1 LRRKSSAAVA
11 PPGGPFGRA
20 PAEPVASLFSGG
32 PAAGHNMTD
41 VQSTALNASGV
52 VKRFGAVTVLE
63 DVQLNLRAGEVH
75 ALMGQ
80 NGAGKSTL
88 IKILTGVHAPSA
100 GRLSLQGADIAPETP
115 LAAQKLGI
123 STVYQEVNL
132 CPNLTVAE
140 NIFAGRFP
148 RRGWGRLKA
157 IDGPRMLRETREL
170 LKRLNLDLDPA
181 QVLGR
186 LPVAVQQLVAIARAL
201 SVEAKVLILDEPT
214 SSLDDSEVEH
224 LFAVLRELRRG
235 GLAILFVT
243 HFLDQVYAIADRIT
257 VLRNGR
263 FVGEWTP
270 AELPAP
276 ALVAAMVGRDVTLA
290 SAADAPA
297 AAGPAQAAGTAARL
311 SLKDFGAA
319 RRLHPLDLELRDGEV
334 VGVAGL
340 LGSGRTELARL
351 MFGLDPADSG
361 TLAVQG
367 VTERLTHPAQAV
379 KLGLAFCPEERK
391 ADGIVGELSVREN
404 IVLALQARAGLW
416 PCIRPARQRELA
428 QHYIDLL
435 GIRCA
440 DSDMPIALLSG
451 GNQQKALLARW
462 LATAPKLLILDE
474 PTRGI
479 DVAAKQELMNEVM
492 RLAREGMAVL
502 FISSEIDE
510 VLRISDRVVVLR
522 DRRKAGELPRGCS
535 EAEVMRLIC
544 EPQPEALAADIAEA
558 A

>member
-1 LRRKSSAAVA
+1 
-11 PPGGPFGRA
+11 
-20 PAEPVASLFSGG
+20 
-32 PAAGHNMTD
+32 M
-41 VQSTALNASGV
+41 LNATGID
-52 VKRFGAVTVLE
+52 KRFGVVTVLE
-63 DVQLNLRAGEVH
+63 GVQLHLRAGEVH

-88 IKILTGVHAPSA
+88 IKILTGVIAPNA
-100 GRLSLQGADIAPETP
+100 GTLALAGQAIAPESP
-115 LAAQKLGI
+115 LASQRLGI

-140 NIFAGRFP
+140 NIFAGRYP
-148 RRGWGRLKA
+148 RRGWTALKA
-157 IDGPRMLRETREL
+157 IDGPRMVRETRAL
-170 LKRLNLDLDPA
+170 LARLHLDNIDPTA
-181 QVLGR
+181 TLGA

-201 SVEAKVLILDEPT
+201 SVDAKVLILDEPT
-214 SSLDDSEVEH
+214 SSLDDSEVES
-224 LFAVLRELRRG
+224 LFAVLRGLRQS

-270 AELPAP
+270 AQLPAP
-276 ALVAAMVGRDVTLA
+276 ALVAAMVGRDVALA
-290 SAADAPA
+290 SAESVDAETPVKQSA
-297 AAGPAQAAGTAARL
+297 LEGSVPRM
-311 SLKDFGAA
+311 SLRDFGAQ
-319 RRLHPLDLELRDGEV
+319 RRLHPLSLDLHDGEV

-351 MFGLDPADSG
+351 MFGLDAADSG
-361 TLAVQG
+361 TLQVQG
-367 VTERLTHPAQAV
+367 KPVRFTHPAQAV

-416 PCIRPARQRELA
+416 PCIRPNRQRELA
-428 QHYIDLL
+428 QRYIELL
-435 GIRCA
+435 GIRAA

-462 LATAPKLLILDE
+462 LATSPRVLILDE
-474 PTRGI
+474 PTRGV

-492 RLAREGMAVL
+492 RLAREGMSVL

-510 VLRISDRVVVLR
+510 VLRISDRIVVMR
-522 DRRKAGELPRGCS
+522 ERRKAGELPGGAS
-535 EAEVMRLIC
+535 EAEVMALIC
-544 EPQPEALAADIAEA
+544 EPTGEVAA
-558 A
+558 

>member
-1 LRRKSSAAVA
+1 VLK
-11 PPGGPFGRA
+11 
-20 PAEPVASLFSGG
+20 AEGIA
-32 PAAGHNMTD
+32 
-41 VQSTALNASGV
+41 
-52 VKRFGAVTVLE
+52 KRFGAVAVLE
-63 DVQLNLRAGEVH
+63 DVGLHLRAGEVH

-88 IKILTGVHAPSA
+88 IKILTGVVAPNA
-100 GRLSLQGADIAPETP
+100 GTLALQGRDIAPRSP
-115 LAAQKLGI
+115 LESQRLGI

-148 RRGWGRLKA
+148 RRGWAGLQA
-157 IDGPRMLRETREL
+157 IDGPRMRREARAL
-170 LKRLNLDLDPA
+170 
-181 QVLGR
+181 LGR
-186 LPVAVQQLVAIARAL
+186 LHLDIDPARALGTLPVAMQQLVAIARAL
-201 SVEAKVLILDEPT
+201 SVDAKVLILDEPT
-214 SSLDDSEVEH
+214 SSLDDSEVDS
-224 LFAVLRELRRG
+224 LFAVLRELRDN

-270 AELPAP
+270 AELPAT
-276 ALVAAMVGRDVTLA
+276 ALVAAMVGRDVAL
-290 SAADAPA
+290 A
-297 AAGPAQAAGTAARL
+297 AAGAGESPAQAAARDATPRL
-311 SLKDFGAA
+311 SLRGFGAR
-319 RRLHPLDLELRDGEV
+319 RRLHPLDLDLHEGEV

-351 MFGLDPADSG
+351 MFGLDAADSG
-361 TLAVQG
+361 TLSVRGQAQHF
-367 VTERLTHPAQAV
+367 THPAQAV
-379 KLGLAFCPEERK
+379 RLGLAFCPEERK

-428 QHYIDLL
+428 QHYIALL
-435 GIRCA
+435 GIRAA

-462 LATAPKLLILDE
+462 LATAPGVLILDE

-492 RLAREGMAVL
+492 RLAREGMSVL

-510 VLRISDRVVVLR
+510 VLRISDRIVVMR
-522 DRRKAGELPRGCS
+522 DRRKAGELARGAS
-535 EAEVMRLIC
+535 EAEVMALIC
-544 EPQPEALAADIAEA
+544 EPAA
-558 A
+558 

>member
-1 LRRKSSAAVA
+1 
-11 PPGGPFGRA
+11 
-20 PAEPVASLFSGG
+20 
-32 PAAGHNMTD
+32 M
-41 VQSTALNASGV
+41 LNASGIG
-52 VKRFGAVTVLE
+52 KRYGAVTVLE
-63 DVQLNLRAGEVH
+63 DVGLHLRAGEVH
-75 ALMGQ
+75 AVMGQ

-88 IKILTGVHAPSA
+88 IKILTGVVAPNA
-100 GRLSLQGADIAPETP
+100 GTLSLAGQPIAPKSP
-115 LAAQKLGI
+115 LASQKLGI

-148 RRGWGRLKA
+148 RRGWAGLKA
-157 IDGPRMLRETREL
+157 IDGPRMLRETRAL
-170 LKRLNLDLDPA
+170 LARLHLDIDPA
-181 QVLGR
+181 QTLGR

-201 SVEAKVLILDEPT
+201 SVDAKVLILDEPT
-214 SSLDDSEVEH
+214 SSLDDGEVES
-224 LFAVLRELRRG
+224 LFAVLRGLRAT

-270 AELPAP
+270 AELAAP
-276 ALVAAMVGRDVTLA
+276 ADDGAAKAVAAAT
-290 SAADAPA
+290 STP
-297 AAGPAQAAGTAARL
+297 RL
-311 SLKDFGAA
+311 SLRGLGAE
-319 RRLHPLDLELRDGEV
+319 RRLHPIDLDLRAGEV

-351 MFGLDPADSG
+351 MFGLDAADRG
-361 TLAVQG
+361 TLQVEGAAV
-367 VTERLTHPAQAV
+367 RLSHPAQAV
-379 KLGLAFCPEERK
+379 RLGLAFCPEERK
-391 ADGIVGELSVREN
+391 ADGIVGELSGREN

-416 PCIRPARQRELA
+416 PLIRPARQGELA
-428 QHYIDLL
+428 RRYIDLL
-435 GIRCA
+435 GIRAA

-462 LATAPKLLILDE
+462 LATAPRVLILDE

-492 RLAREGMAVL
+492 RLARDGMSVL

-510 VLRISDRVVVLR
+510 VLRISDRIVVMP
-522 DRRKAGELPRGCS
+522 DRRKAGELARGAS
-535 EAEVMRLIC
+535 EAAVMALIC
-544 EPQPEALAADIAEA
+544 EPAA
-558 A
+558 